1 MTEIR
6 LIGPGDRA
14 MIRPLLAEIHHHYHG
29 QMMPE
34 MSMERT
40 LHDLF
45 EERSCAMLIAVERDQ
60 AVGLATYAVFQP
72 STDGG
77 GTMFVKD
84 IFVSAPARRRRI
96 GRRLLIELL
105 DKAQSRGCN
114 RIDWTTDSI
123 NEEAQ
128 LLYDRLGAERV
139 STKVF
144 FRVMSRDYPA
154 FRDRC
159 LES

>member
-6 LIGPGDRA
+6 LIDPGDRA
-14 MIRPLLAEIHHHYHG
+14 MIQPLLAEIHHHYHG
-29 QMMPE
+29 EQMPE
-34 MSMERT
+34 TSMERT

-45 EERSCAMLIAVERDQ
+45 EERSCAMLVAVDQ
-60 AVGLATYAVFQP
+60 GRAIGLATYAIFQP

-84 IFVSAPARRRRI
+84 IFVSEHARRQRL
-96 GRRLLIELL
+96 GRQLLVALV
-105 DKAQSRGCN
+105 DKAESRGCN

-123 NEEAQ
+123 NEDAQ

-139 STKVF
+139 SSKVF
-144 FRVMSRDYPA
+144 FRVMSRDYGR
-154 FRDRC
+154 FRSTC
-159 LES
+159 AH